1 MKRSLKFISAA
12 LALATLGASLVLF
25 AAKDPIGVQCGASST
40 CAVVKTQT
48 GKVLL
53 DGLPATP
60 AIEKIADGLY
70 EVTSSCG
77 SPCSASAYYDQRT
90 GKMSALFS
98 DVVAFSPQ
106 FRKVVYVSNGQF
118 LYSRIFPGNAKPRVL
133 KTKHPVAATATL
145 VSVVVSAKFVT
156 ERSIQM
162 TYLSGP
168 DFQEVTET
176 ITP

>member
-1 MKRSLKFISAA
+1 MDRAHFISAA

-25 AAKDPIGVQCGASST
+25 AAKDPIGVQCDASST

-53 DGLPATP
+53 AGLPATP
-60 AIEKIADGLY
+60 AIQKIAEGLY

-77 SPCSASAYYDQRT
+77 SPCSASAYYDQRS
-90 GKMSALFS
+90 GKMSALFP
-98 DVVAFSPQ
+98 DVVAFSSQ
-106 FRKVVYVSNGQF
+106 FRRVVYVSNGQF
-118 LYSRIFPGNAKPRVL
+118 LYSRIFPGNAKPHAL

-145 VSVVVSAKFVT
+145 VSALVSAKFVSET
-156 ERSIQM
+156 SVEV

-168 DFQEVTET
+168 DFKEVTET